1 MNADPFGHLPDLTAV
16 DLTTW
21 GRTSG
26 LPRRIEI
33 WMVRVH
39 DRSFITGTPGRR
51 DWLANVRSRSK
62 AIVHTDSDDVRCSVR
77 EVTDPDERRTVME
90 AAAAH
95 WYRTQHDITD
105 LISRAPMIELAP
117 A

>member
-1 MNADPFGHLPDLTAV
+1 MNTHPFGHLPDLSTV

-33 WMVRVH
+33 WMVRVA
-39 DRSFITGTPGRR
+39 DRYYITGTPGRR
-51 DWLANVRSRSK
+51 DWLANVRAR
-62 AIVHTDSDDVRCSVR
+62 AEAVVHTDTDVVCSVR
-77 EVTDPDERRTVME
+77 EVSEHNERRTVME
-90 AAAAH
+90 AAASH
-95 WYRTQHDITD
+95 WYRTQRDLTD
-105 LISRAPMIELAP
+105 LVANAPMIELVP